1 MIYEKINS
9 GLCYLKNLICDI
21 FKNWKFEIPCRNTQ
35 QCFDTVVEWSEIF
48 ILSLFIIIALIILL
62 KKYKVFK
69 IISKNLLSIS
79 FIVWIIGVVLYIA
92 GFYSPNLT
100 FISVIPRAIISS
112 FKMFAGSNELAR
124 VNEHLREIDLYMSL
138 FSMTHLAAACITFM
152 FIFRLI
158 GFKVR
163 SWFNIIICKYRL
175 LLDKNKATHLF
186 WGVKEESLLLA
197 EDIRK
202 NKKTQNDIII
212 FIDID
217 NDDDDNSQK
226 KVSLHHITNSIT
238 ITESEKERLVEIK
251 ALVDH
256 CYNGPAYV
264 DTSNECNIFKSLH
277 LKSVGKIIKRSAKR
291 YFYFLSEDQ
300 NLNILGAL
308 NLVKDKKIPESKIFV
323 LAQRY
328 KYQEIYEN
336 YSKINGDDTSKK
348 IEVID
353 SSYLSVHTLINDK
366 NNLPIN
372 FVDIDPDTAKA
383 TSPFTSLIIGF
394 GSTGQELFKYLYE
407 FASFVGP
414 DNKKN
419 PFKCYALD
427 RKMNEKRGLIRT
439 SMPEIEDELELIQD
453 TVNSQTFWDN
463 IAKWISEL
471 NYIAIT
477 LNDDKLSLSLGVALF
492 KYAVRY
498 RINESRLR
506 IVIRL
511 YDSSNDDT
519 MRKIV
524 ETLSESVKNENIKI
538 SIFGS
543 KKDFLRY
550 DNIISE
556 ENLSRAKEFNYRYET
571 ISIKYDIKGSLEKV
585 ESIKQKLNELE
596 SNEQEAK
603 LEKLKEELKNE
614 LKKLESKIQKQ
625 AELEKEEA
633 EMQALK
639 SNKQKQEE
647 LEKLIFKKQWKEN
660 FGSDAVNDLKKSISK
675 YHAINEINRRINQ
688 NILNALHI
696 TTKEILLNIAGD
708 RDRKEKLELFS
719 NYIDYKLGIGSLPK
733 ISQKDIDKLETIAM
747 VEHERWVAS
756 HKLLGYR
763 PGENKDFVKMIHKD
777 IKPWEELS
785 ESTKLYDYIVVKT
798 TIDMLI
804 KEL

>member
-1 MIYEKINS
+1 MRMLYEKIKS
-9 GLCYLKNLICDI
+9 ALCDCIDKIYTPIN
-21 FKNWKFEIPCRNTQ
+21 NWKFPNENVEKASDYVQNLCDVGIWS
-35 QCFDTVVEWSEIF
+35 VVFLGCLVLVIV
-48 ILSLFIIIALIILL
+48 LIVCV
-62 KKYKVFK
+62 KGKVFK
-69 IISKNLLSIS
+69 KLSKNLLQFS
-79 FIVWIIGVVLYIA
+79 FGVWVIGVILYIA

-100 FISVIPRAIISS
+100 FLSVIPRAIISS
-112 FKMFAGSNELAR
+112 FKMFVVSNDLAR
-124 VNEHLREIDLYMSL
+124 VNENLREVEVYMIL
-138 FSMTHLAAACITFM
+138 FSATHFIAAFITFM

-163 SWFNIIICKYRL
+163 SWFNIIRCKYKL
-175 LLDKNKATHLF
+175 LQDKNEITHLF
-186 WGVKEESLLLA
+186 WGVNEESLLLA

-202 NKKTQNDIII
+202 NEKTQNDIII

-217 NDDDDNSQK
+217 KEDDDNSQK
-226 KVSLHHITNSIT
+226 KVSFSSITNTIT
-238 ITESEKERLVEIK
+238 ISNTEKERLEKIE

-277 LKSVGKIIKRSAKR
+277 LRSVGQIIERSAKR
-291 YFYFLSEDQ
+291 YFYFLSDDQ

-308 NLVKDKKIPESKIFV
+308 NLKVDKKIPKSRIFV

-328 KYQEIYEN
+328 KFQEIYEN

-550 DNIISE
+550 DNIIYE
-556 ENLSRAKEFNYRYET
+556 ENLSRAKVFNYRYET
-571 ISIKYDIKGSLEKV
+571 IRIQHE
-585 ESIKQKLNELE
+585 IKQI
-596 SNEQEAK
+596 
-603 LEKLKEELKNE
+603 LEKLELHKQGIKIIEPEKEQKRLG
-614 LKKLESKIQKQ
+614 KLDSEKQ
-625 AELEKEEA
+625 ELEKRTVGE
-633 EMQALK
+633 
-639 SNKQKQEE
+639 
-647 LEKLIFKKQWKEN
+647 QWSFN
-660 FGSDAVNDLKKSISK
+660 FGSDAVNDLKEAKAISK

-708 RDRKEKLELFS
+708 RDKKEKLELFS

-763 PGENKDFVKMIHKD
+763 SGENKDFVKMIHKD
-777 IKPWEELS
+777 IRPWEELS
-785 ESTKLYDYIVVKT
+785 EGIKLYDYIVVKT

>member
-1 MIYEKINS
+1 MSMLYEKIKS
-9 GLCYLKNLICDI
+9 ALCDCITPINNWNFPNENVEKASDYVQNLCDVGI
-21 FKNWKFEIPCRNTQ
+21 WS
-35 QCFDTVVEWSEIF
+35 VVFLGCLVLVIV
-48 ILSLFIIIALIILL
+48 LIVCV
-62 KKYKVFK
+62 KGKVFK
-69 IISKNLLSIS
+69 KLSKNLLQYS
-79 FIVWIIGVVLYIA
+79 FAVWVIGVILYIA

-100 FISVIPRAIISS
+100 FLSVIPRAIISS
-112 FKMFAGSNELAR
+112 FKMFVVSNDLAR
-124 VNEHLREIDLYMSL
+124 VNENLREVEIYMIL
-138 FSMTHLAAACITFM
+138 FSATHFIAAFITFM

-163 SWFNIIICKYRL
+163 SWFNIIRCKNKL
-175 LLDKNKATHLF
+175 LRDKNEITHLF
-186 WGVKEESLLLA
+186 WGVNEESLLLA

-202 NKKTQNDIII
+202 NEKTQNDIII

-217 NDDDDNSQK
+217 KEDDDSSQK
-226 KVSLHHITNSIT
+226 KVSFSSITNTIT
-238 ITESEKERLVEIK
+238 ISNTEKERLEKIE

-277 LKSVGKIIKRSAKR
+277 LRSVGQIIERSAKR
-291 YFYFLSEDQ
+291 YFYFLSDDQ

-308 NLVKDKKIPESKIFV
+308 NLKVDKKIPKSRIFV

-328 KYQEIYEN
+328 KFQEIYEN

-550 DNIISE
+550 DNIIYE
-556 ENLSRAKEFNYRYET
+556 ENLSRAKVFNYRYET
-571 ISIKYDIKGSLEKV
+571 IRIQHE
-585 ESIKQKLNELE
+585 IKQI
-596 SNEQEAK
+596 
-603 LEKLKEELKNE
+603 LEKLELHKQGIKIIEPEEEQKRLG
-614 LKKLESKIQKQ
+614 KLDSEKQ
-625 AELEKEEA
+625 ELEKRTVGE
-633 EMQALK
+633 
-639 SNKQKQEE
+639 
-647 LEKLIFKKQWKEN
+647 QWSFN
-660 FGSDAVNDLKKSISK
+660 FGSDAVNDLKEAKAISK

-708 RDRKEKLELFS
+708 RDKKEKLELFS

-763 PGENKDFVKMIHKD
+763 SGENKDFVKMIHKD
-777 IKPWEELS
+777 IRPWEELS
-785 ESTKLYDYIVVKT
+785 EGIKLYDYIIVKT

-804 KEL
+804 KDL

>member
-1 MIYEKINS
+1 MRMLYEKIKSALCDCITPINNWNFPNENVEKASNYVQNLFDVAIWS
-9 GLCYLKNLICDI
+9 GVFIGCLVLVIVLILCVKG
-21 FKNWKFEIPCRNTQ
+21 
-35 QCFDTVVEWSEIF
+35 
-48 ILSLFIIIALIILL
+48 
-62 KKYKVFK
+62 KVFK
-69 IISKNLLSIS
+69 KLSKNLLQYS
-79 FIVWIIGVVLYIA
+79 FAVWVIGVILYIA

-100 FISVIPRAIISS
+100 FLSVIPRAIISS
-112 FKMFAGSNELAR
+112 FKMFVVSNDLAR
-124 VNEHLREIDLYMSL
+124 VNENLREVEIYMFL
-138 FSMTHLAAACITFM
+138 FSATHFIAAFITFM

-163 SWFNIIICKYRL
+163 SWFNIIRCKNKL
-175 LLDKNKATHLF
+175 LQDKNEITHLF
-186 WGVKEESLLLA
+186 WGVNEESLLLA

-202 NKKTQNDIII
+202 NEKTQNDIII

-217 NDDDDNSQK
+217 KEDDDNSQK
-226 KVSLHHITNSIT
+226 KVSFSSITNTIT
-238 ITESEKERLVEIK
+238 ISNTEKERLEKIE

-277 LKSVGKIIKRSAKR
+277 LRSVGQIIERSAKR
-291 YFYFLSEDQ
+291 YFYFLSDDQ

-308 NLVKDKKIPESKIFV
+308 NLKVDKKIPKSRIFV

-328 KYQEIYEN
+328 KFQEIYEN

-550 DNIISE
+550 DNIIYE
-556 ENLSRAKEFNYRYET
+556 ENLSRAKVFNYRYET
-571 ISIKYDIKGSLEKV
+571 IRIQHE
-585 ESIKQKLNELE
+585 IKQI
-596 SNEQEAK
+596 
-603 LEKLKEELKNE
+603 LEKLELHKQGIKIIEPEEEQKRLG
-614 LKKLESKIQKQ
+614 KLDSEKQ
-625 AELEKEEA
+625 ELEKRTVGE
-633 EMQALK
+633 
-639 SNKQKQEE
+639 
-647 LEKLIFKKQWKEN
+647 QWSFN
-660 FGSDAVNDLKKSISK
+660 FGSDAVNDLKEATAISK

-708 RDRKEKLELFS
+708 RDKKEKLELFS

-763 PGENKDFVKMIHKD
+763 SGENKDFVKMIHKD
-777 IKPWEELS
+777 IKPWEKLS

>member
-21 FKNWKFEIPCRNTQ
+21 LKNWKFEIPCRSTQ

-48 ILSLFIIIALIILL
+48 ILSLFIIVALIILL

-79 FIVWIIGVVLYIA
+79 FFVWIIGVVLYIA

-186 WGVKEESLLLA
+186 WGVNEESLLLA

-264 DTSNECNIFKSLH
+264 DTSNECNISKSLH

-328 KYQEIYEN
+328 KFQEIYEN

-383 TSPFTSLIIGF
+383 TSPFKSLIIGF

-556 ENLSRAKEFNYRYET
+556 ENLSRAKVFNYRYET
-571 ISIKYDIKGSLEKV
+571 IRIQHE
-585 ESIKQKLNELE
+585 IKQI
-596 SNEQEAK
+596 
-603 LEKLKEELKNE
+603 LEKLELHKQGIKIIVPEEEQKRLG
-614 LKKLESKIQKQ
+614 KLDSEKQ
-625 AELEKEEA
+625 ELEKRTVEE
-633 EMQALK
+633 
-639 SNKQKQEE
+639 
-647 LEKLIFKKQWKEN
+647 QWSFN
-660 FGSDAVNDLKKSISK
+660 FDSDDAVNDLKKAKAISK

-696 TTKEILLNIAGD
+696 TTKEILLNIAGN
-708 RDRKEKLELFS
+708 RDKKEKLELFS

-756 HKLLGYR
+756 HKLLGYLS
-763 PGENKDFVKMIHKD
+763 GENKDFVKMIHKD
-777 IKPWEELS
+777 IRPWEELS
-785 ESTKLYDYIVVKT
+785 EGTKLYDYIVVKT